1 LFSRVMDAGRQ
12 SEVHPTKQ
20 ITVFVHGEGEESSAH
35 RHRLRLHE
43 THAAQPQYQP
53 LFPGFHLTITSRGD
67 GRPITDGSFC
77 SNRSVHVP
85 AAVPKT
91 MCIFFKKE
99 FGGNASLR
107 LMRACRCDA
116 GAARYLRLIFAALLA
131 LTGLVVPASSQ
142 SASIQVGSAL
152 RTQASL
158 SPNPVHTH
166 SHTTTERRGA
176 RAAERMRAARTS
188 THAEMYA
195 PACACARR
203 RSHAHTDFA
212 TTFVFSGAEAKRGDR
227 GGDLGSAGLQPE
239 PDACAS
245 AVFDSFRSGG
255 LERTQFDSAQGQRD
269 LEANVLVHC

>member
-1 LFSRVMDAGRQ
+1 MFQPV
-12 SEVHPTKQ
+12 
-20 ITVFVHGEGEESSAH
+20 SAC
-35 RHRLRLHE
+35 
-43 THAAQPQYQP
+43 
-53 LFPGFHLTITSRGD
+53 PGPNFFIK
-67 GRPITDGSFC
+67 
-77 SNRSVHVP
+77 
-85 AAVPKT
+85 KT
-91 MCIFFKKE
+91 E

>member
-1 LFSRVMDAGRQ
+1 MDAGRQ

-20 ITVFVHGEGEESSAH
+20 ITVFVYGEGEESSAH
-35 RHRLRLHE
+35 CHRLRLHE

-53 LFPGFHLTITSRGD
+53 LFHLTITSRGD

-77 SNRSVHVP
+77 SNRSLHP
-85 AAVPKT
+85 GRGPNFG
-91 MCIFFKKE
+91 FFLKKRP

-212 TTFVFSGAEAKRGDR
+212 TTCVFSGAEAKRGDR

-245 AVFDSFRSGG
+245 AVF
-255 LERTQFDSAQGQRD
+255 
-269 LEANVLVHC
+269 